1 MNSGLYTAYSG
12 LKAQSEALEIIAN
25 NLANAN
31 TTGFKEDKAFF
42 TLLDQSLNEPN
53 KPDTMTSAINRSVL
67 VHKALNPTE
76 SSLSLTG
83 RDLDVAIEGRGF
95 LVVNTPQG
103 IRYTRNGNLHLN
115 SQAVLT
121 TSAGFPV
128 LGDSGRPIT
137 LGSGEVKINQDGEVL
152 LDKSKVDRLKIVTFD
167 NISVLEKQ
175 GNSLFLSRSGQASE
189 IASDAT
195 VKSGYLEESN
205 VNPVTSMVQMV
216 DVLRHFEAIQK
227 SVSLL
232 MNDIN
237 SKAIEKLGK

>member
-1 MNSGLYTAYSG
+1 MNGGLYTAFSG
-12 LKAQSEALEIIAN
+12 LRAQSEALDILAN

-42 TLLDQSLNEPN
+42 TLLDQSLNQPN
-53 KPDTMTSAINRSVL
+53 KPDTMTTAISRSVSA
-67 VHKALNPTE
+67 HKALNPTGG
-76 SSLSLTG
+76 SLAHTS
-83 RDLDVAIEGRGF
+83 RDLDVAIEGSGF
-95 LVVNTPQG
+95 LVVSTPQG
-103 IRYTRNGNLHLN
+103 IRYTRNGNMHLN
-115 SQAVLT
+115 AQAVLT
-121 TSAGFPV
+121 TSEGFPV
-128 LGDSGRPIT
+128 LGDSGTPIT
-137 LGSGEVKINQDGEVL
+137 LGPGNVKINQDGEVL
-152 LDKSKVDRLKIVTFD
+152 LDNSKADRLKIVTFD
-167 NISVLEKQ
+167 NISALEKQ

-189 IASDAT
+189 TASDAT

-216 DVLRHFEAIQK
+216 DIMRHFESIQK